1 MECMEATVVD
11 LRYHMNDVLKALER
25 NESVRVLY
33 RGKVKGIIRPAAR
46 GPAPSLCDHAFFGSR
61 ASGQSVEKTVER
73 LRGGR
78 YRDL

>member
-1 MECMEATVVD
+1 MEATVVD
-11 LRYHMNDVLKALER
+11 LRYHMNNVLKALER

-33 RGKVKGIIRPAAR
+33 RGKVKGVISPVLKATALRVGAHP
-46 GPAPSLCDHAFFGSR
+46 FFGSR
-61 ASGQSVEKTVER
+61 TSRESVEKTMDR

>member
-1 MECMEATVVD
+1 MEATVVD

-25 NESVRVLY
+25 NENVTVLY
-33 RGKVKGIIRPAAR
+33 RGKVTGVIRPAAR
-46 GPAPSLCDHAFFGSR
+46 VSARRLRNHAFFGSR
-61 ASGQSVEKTVER
+61 ASGESVEKTVER

>member
-1 MECMEATVVD
+1 VEATVVD
-11 LRYHMNDVLKALER
+11 LRYHMNNVLKALER

-33 RGKVKGIIRPAAR
+33 RGKVKGVIRPAGRATAAKVR
-46 GPAPSLCDHAFFGSR
+46 DHVFFGCR
-61 ASGQSVEKTVER
+61 ASEGSVAQIMGR

>member
-1 MECMEATVVD
+1 MEATVVD

-25 NESVRVLY
+25 NESVSVLY
-33 RGKVKGIIRPAAR
+33 RGKVKGVIRPAIRATSIR
-46 GPAPSLCDHAFFGSR
+46 VSDHSFFGCRESER
-61 ASGQSVEKTVER
+61 PVDQIMGQ

>member
-1 MECMEATVVD
+1 MEATVVD

-33 RGKVKGIIRPAAR
+33 RGRVKGILRPAVRATFSKVR
-46 GPAPSLCDHAFFGSR
+46 EHTFFGSSTSR
-61 ASGQSVEKTVER
+61 ESVDKTMSR

-78 YRDL
+78 YHDL